1 VEDHKKTHKLNGEA
15 FNFNFKM
22 PLLVK
27 INFDPIFREEYKE
40 SIVEMEKH
48 LISR

>member
-1 VEDHKKTHKLNGEA
+1 MVEDHKKTHNLNGEA

-22 PLLVK
+22 PLRVK

-40 SIVEMEKH
+40 PIVEMEKH
-48 LISR
+48 LIS